1 MPDPLHTMRDRL
13 VIHHQTSPQAVE
25 DFIAV
30 IKAMAE
36 EVKDGKGKEIQ
47 QEGEEVLSEGMKRVL
62 RDEGKLRREG
72 ALGY

>member
-1 MPDPLHTMRDRL
+1 MPDPLHTMR
-13 VIHHQTSPQAVE
+13 
-25 DFIAV
+25 
-30 IKAMAE
+30 AMAE